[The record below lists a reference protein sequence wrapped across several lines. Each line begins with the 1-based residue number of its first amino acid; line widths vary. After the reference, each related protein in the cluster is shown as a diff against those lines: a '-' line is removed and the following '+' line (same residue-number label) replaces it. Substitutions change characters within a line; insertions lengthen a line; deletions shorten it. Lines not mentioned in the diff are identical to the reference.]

1 MCYSLLQDFHI
12 MQVCPNDGIIEE
24 RSGTKELSGT
34 IKTFEYKKKK
44 KKEKKCCEVLYSLRK
59 KIRQIM

>member
-12 MQVCPNDGIIEE
+12 MQFCPNDGIIEE

-44 KKEKKCCEVLYSLRK
+44 KKCCEVLQSLRK
-59 KIRQIM
+59 KFRQIM

>member
-1 MCYSLLQDFHI
+1 

-44 KKEKKCCEVLYSLRK
+44 KKEKKCCEVLQSLRK